1 MQGALVSARFC
12 GVRVFANTEAG
23 ESDAALSAPFRPGK
37 PQEWRSYAEC
47 RQAACVNL
55 LESAHFC
62 VSGGTHRAQ
71 LQEASMT
78 TEYESQFV
86 NAPAQEVNAFERGE
100 SLRIGAESVIVDPA
114 VPTEAR
120 KEACELDVA
129 GKYEPQLRENG
140 IPADVLEK
148 LLPGDDVVEL
158 AKPIVAGGLGYRF
171 VKRAFDVCSTGCVLI
186 ILAIPMGIIALKI
199 KSESPGP
206 VIYAQERVGKNGK
219 PFMVYKFRSM
229 YVDAEK
235 RGAQW
240 AQGDDP
246 RVTPF
251 GKVMRKTRLDEIPQ
265 FWSVFKG
272 DIPLRILKMRS
283 EFSEKSMGAFALPA
297 KSSTNK
303 EKAFSQVV
311 SCFAIGLRMRRI
323 SECNCNRIDGMEPQ
337 FLAKPVFGVSPVHT
351 GALFHKPNNGLAKAA
366 W

>member
-1 MQGALVSARFC
+1 
-12 GVRVFANTEAG
+12 
-23 ESDAALSAPFRPGK
+23 
-37 PQEWRSYAEC
+37 
-47 RQAACVNL
+47 
-55 LESAHFC
+55 
-62 VSGGTHRAQ
+62 
-71 LQEASMT
+71 MT

-148 LLPGDDVVEL
+148 LLPGDDVAEL

-171 VKRAFDVCSTGCVLI
+171 VKRAFDVCSTGCALI
-186 ILAIPMGIIALKI
+186 ILAIPMGVIALKI
-199 KSESPGP
+199 KLESPGP

-240 AQGDDP
+240 AQDDDP

-265 FWSVFKG
+265 FWNVFKG
-272 DIPLRILKMRS
+272 DIPLRILKMRP
-283 EFSEKSMGAFALPA
+283 EFSVKRMGAFALPA

-303 EKAFSQVV
+303 EEVFSQVA
-311 SCFAIGLRMRRI
+311 SRFASGLRMRRI
-323 SECNCNRIDGMEPQ
+323 SGFDCNRIGGMETQ